1 MALMGHGAF
10 NSTKI
15 RFNYIVNKN
24 GVGAKLTKITAKSKK
39 KDNRQSHIFQI
50 SKQSMPKC
58 F

>member
-1 MALMGHGAF
+1 MGHGAF
-10 NSTKI
+10 DSTKI
-15 RFNYIVNKN
+15 RFNYIVNKK
-24 GVGAKLTKITAKSKK
+24 GVGAKLAKITAKSKK